1 MLEGHVSG
9 VNGGDRQQAEGEQED
24 RMSPAGGQ
32 ERDQFPPGFVWGVA
46 TAAYQIEGA
55 PAEDGKGPSVW
66 DTFSHQPG
74 KTVHGDTGDIA
85 CDSYHRTAGDVA
97 VIAGLSAGSY
107 RFSISWPRIQAEGR
121 GGANPSGLAYYSRL
135 VDALLER
142 GITPMVT
149 LHHWDLPQAL
159 QDKGGWVARDTTEL
173 FADYTG
179 LVAAALGD
187 RVKRFITINEPWVV
201 ANMGYRWGQH
211 APGIRDDEQ
220 AVAATHHL
228 LLAHGRATA
237 AVRAA
242 VPSGAAPEVGIT
254 LNMAQV
260 YAADPGKRADR
271 ELAADVDA
279 QINGVFLEP
288 LVNGSYPDRLDRAY
302 APGPQLIREGDFA
315 AVLGVNYYAP
325 HIVAGREDGVF
336 RRGDTPMG
344 RGHAVFVHPEGMPV
358 TAMDW
363 LVDAEGLYDLL
374 IRLRDDAPGMP
385 LYITENGAAYYDYV
399 DPNGMVKDTER
410 IDYLHDHLRAAR
422 RAIKDGVGLRG
433 YFAWSLMDNFEWQHG
448 YSKRFGLVFVDYGT
462 LRRIPKRSAEWF
474 AEVARTNSIP
484 RG

>member
-1 MLEGHVSG
+1 
-9 VNGGDRQQAEGEQED
+9 
-24 RMSPAGGQ
+24 
-32 ERDQFPPGFVWGVA
+32 
-46 TAAYQIEGA
+46 
-55 PAEDGKGPSVW
+55 
-66 DTFSHQPG
+66 
-74 KTVHGDTGDIA
+74 
-85 CDSYHRTAGDVA
+85 
-97 VIAGLSAGSY
+97 
-107 RFSISWPRIQAEGR
+107 
-121 GGANPSGLAYYSRL
+121 
-135 VDALLER
+135 
-142 GITPMVT
+142 MVT

-173 FADYTG
+173 FADYAG

-315 AVLGVNYYAP
+315 AVQAPIDFLGVNYYAP